1 MVPGSVG
8 HDEPVSQSRKST
20 WVGVQSE
27 ALSVDAALDAVADPR
42 AGGIAVFIGTVREH
56 DGGQGGV
63 TRLDYSAHPDAS
75 HALQQIADEVADLP
89 GVCGVVAVHREGEL
103 EVGERAVVCVV
114 SAEHR
119 GQAFDGARRLI
130 EELKSRVP
138 IWKRQHFESGDP
150 VWIGL

>member
-1 MVPGSVG
+1 M
-8 HDEPVSQSRKST
+8 SRKST

-27 ALSVDAALDAVADPR
+27 ALSVDAALDAVAHPR

-56 DGGQGGV
+56 DSGQDGV
-63 TRLDYSAHPDAS
+63 TRLDYSAHPDADRS
-75 HALQQIADEVADLP
+75 LQQIADEVGALP
-89 GVCGVVAVHREGEL
+89 GVCGVVAVHRQGEL
-103 EVGERAVVCVV
+103 QVGDRAVVCVV

-119 GQAFDGARRLI
+119 GQAFDGARLLI
-130 EELKSRVP
+130 EEIKARVP